1 MSLVV
6 ITPSAVAPVGLQ
18 TFKDHLHIT
27 DNAEDTMLAL
37 YLAAA
42 VRWVEDYI
50 KRPLITRTMKLKIAV
65 FPVAGTIELPL
76 APVTAISSLKYY
88 DESQNLVTF
97 DPSNY
102 WTIIGEDDRP
112 GLLIRKAAA
121 TWPITQEDR
130 PNAVEVTFVCG
141 YGAAS
146 TDVPAEIRNA
156 ILILA
161 AHLYEARIKEITGTI
176 ISNYEF
182 SVNALLAP
190 RRFYTF
196 A

>member
-6 ITPSAVAPVGLQ
+6 VTPAAASPLGLQ

-27 DNAEDTMLAL
+27 DNTEDTMLAL

-42 VRWVEDYI
+42 VRWVEAYI
-50 KRPLITRTMKLKIAV
+50 KRPLITRTMKQKLAT

-76 APVTAISSLKYY
+76 APVTALTFVKYY
-88 DESQNLVTF
+88 DAAGTLVTF
-97 DPSNY
+97 SDTNY
-102 WTIIGEDDRP
+102 WTVLGDEDRP
-112 GLLIRKAAA
+112 GLVVLKGASM
-121 TWPITQEDR
+121 WPTLQEDR
-130 PNAVEVTFVCG
+130 PLAVEITFVCG

-161 AHLYEARIKEITGTI
+161 AHLYEARIKEVTGTI
-176 ISNYEF
+176 VSKYEF

-190 RRFYTF
+190 RRFYSF